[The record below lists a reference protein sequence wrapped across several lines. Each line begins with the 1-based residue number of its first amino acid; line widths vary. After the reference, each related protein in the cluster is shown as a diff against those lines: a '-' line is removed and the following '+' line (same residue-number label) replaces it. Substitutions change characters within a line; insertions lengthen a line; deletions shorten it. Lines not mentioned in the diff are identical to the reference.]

1 MNELLAWVP
10 FPYAM
15 DRLRGRVQGLTDDE
29 YRWAPAPG
37 VSTIEWRLTHIADT
51 LGEERNWLW
60 LGHEPLAVGAVDAVD
75 GDADE
80 PPTAAGGLARLES
93 AYGAWVA
100 LVGSIDAEAVFRP
113 LGPTAGPYRD
123 DLVISFVMHI
133 FDELVHHAAEV
144 GLVRD
149 LYRARH

>member
-10 FPYAM
+10 FAYAM
-15 DRLRGRVQGLTDDE
+15 DRLRGRVEGLTDDE
-29 YRWAPAPG
+29 YRWTPAPDI
-37 VSTIEWRLTHIADT
+37 SPIEWRLTHIADT

-60 LGHEPLAVGAVDAVD
+60 LGRESLPVGAVEVVD

-80 PPTAAGGLARLES
+80 PPSAAGGLARLES
-93 AYGAWVA
+93 AYAAWVA
-100 LVGSIDAEAVFRP
+100 LVDSIDADAVFRP
-113 LGPTAGPYRD
+113 LGPAAGPYHG

-144 GLVRD
+144 GLMRD
-149 LYRARH
+149 LYRAAH